1 MINTLSILLYKSN
14 GYFSTVHTASQAELE
29 KELLCRS
36 NDLRRKSCY
45 VPKVVFKNECTLSI
59 ECSPAKCIYGHN
71 LFEVSSTD
79 LECFLGQL
87 CLILEKLGI
96 YTTVDKLRNGH
107 CWRVDYAKLIHL
119 PFPTDTVVD
128 IFLHTTPH
136 GKQKKYVTNYCK
148 GGRAISNCL
157 KRRKS
162 TFYDKKAEFLSDRNN
177 EKHTLKEVLHHI
189 PGSLWRYEFSAK
201 TAKEIKRELINAGSE
216 IAEMAYDNM
225 PTDATLD
232 NAERLIF
239 NIAQQKTS
247 SDLVSVKDLVLTSY
261 EQISYRY
268 EHRDELMTSGLQ
280 KSDLIIL
287 AARPSMGKTALAL
300 NIAQN
305 VALKARKTVAIFSL
319 EMSKEQLVQRML
331 CSEAEVDTHK
341 LKTGNMQASDWEK
354 LTTAMNHFA
363 DAPLFIDDKPGAT
376 VMEVR
381 AKCRRLALEQ
391 KEIGL
396 VVIDYLQLMEA
407 SGNKEDRT
415 QQISG
420 ISRGLKSLARELN
433 VPVIALSQLSRAVE
447 SRPDKRP
454 MMSDLRES
462 GAIEQDADIIMFIYR
477 DEYYNKEDTE
487 NRGKAEVIVAKHRNG
502 AVGSVDLLFQG
513 SITKFKNV
521 TKTNVF

>member
-1 MINTLSILLYKSN
+1 MQNSLVKTREGK
-14 GYFSTVHTASQAELE
+14 
-29 KELLCRS
+29 
-36 NDLRRKSCY
+36 
-45 VPKVVFKNECTLSI
+45 
-59 ECSPAKCIYGHN
+59 
-71 LFEVSSTD
+71 
-79 LECFLGQL
+79 
-87 CLILEKLGI
+87 LEKLPPQNIEAEEAILGAVLKNPVCFNKI
-96 YTTVDKLRNGH
+96 ADIITSNSFYKPAHKIIFEAIVELFNKNQAIDILTVSEHLNEKEKLEQ
-107 CWRVDYAKLIHL
+107 V
-119 PFPTDTVVD
+119 
-128 IFLHTTPH
+128 
-136 GKQKKYVTNYCK
+136 
-148 GGRAISNCL
+148 GGRAYINDL
-157 KRRKS
+157 AINIATTANIEYYAKIVQE
-162 TFYDKKAEFLSDRNN
+162 KA
-177 EKHTLKEVLHHI
+177 
-189 PGSLWRYEFSAK
+189 
-201 TAKEIKRELINAGSE
+201 IKRELINAGSE

-268 EHRDELMTSGLQ
+268 EHRDELTGVPTGFYDFDNMTSGLQ